1 MGRGYIV
8 QDDVEGYLSKLCE
21 QKADPVTG
29 LLIGQSS
36 TQRDFVVMAIRT
48 PQKEEQ
54 TCTLLGFMFAI
65 DFQVSRMLPGGLSVV
80 GVFIITDADAKDALT
95 TLRQLLFAVENL
107 ISSEHLWDPADDD
120 VTDCVTLHIN
130 PKTRKT
136 VCRTF
141 DIKDPKSVAKPA
153 DWKYQSG
160 LCSSWATVS
169 CSLNVD
175 MLLPLPNNRTSTGNM
190 EECLKEGLKAW
201 AHQIESGLCLI
212 DGKRLPEDS
221 ELTVGQL
228 HSPKHTHIHTPIF
241 LLTDVIEQCG
251 GSVSVTGAI
260 HSRAYLHSNK
270 PKARLAEKLLKR
282 DVVSTVAT
290 RVQMMLEELLASDQ
304 ESKGSDP
311 GDFFFL
317 PPFLTVPLPFFSG
330 PLCVCDYQFSDEG
343 LSEVTER
350 LKEMLDIDAA
360 EEDLDTRQ
368 EMTFEIT
375 GCDITPGGHRDMHAC
390 VLCPD
395 CPPFCCLGVAM
406 ATAVALLATAAS
418 MLYLNDI

>member
-36 TQRDFVVMAIRT
+36 TQRDYVVMAIRT
-48 PQKEEQ
+48 PQKEESAAAARNSVDKEWV
-54 TCTLLGFMFAI
+54 TEHAR
-65 DFQVSRMLPGGLSVV
+65 QVSRMLPGGLSVV

-95 TLRQLLFAVENL
+95 TLRQVRVMLTLF
-107 ISSEHLWDPADDD
+107 PA
-120 VTDCVTLHIN
+120 
-130 PKTRKT
+130 
-136 VCRTF
+136 
-141 DIKDPKSVAKPA
+141 KS
-153 DWKYQSG
+153 
-160 LCSSWATVS
+160 
-169 CSLNVD
+169 
-175 MLLPLPNNRTSTGNM
+175 
-190 EECLKEGLKAW
+190 EGLKAW

-221 ELTVGQL
+221 ELTVGQRRNVRQTYTAQL
-228 HSPKHTHIHTPIF
+228 LITTENKR
-241 LLTDVIEQCG
+241 LTDVIQQCG

-304 ESKGSDP
+304 ESKGSCRDKQQREL
-311 GDFFFL
+311 FCL
-317 PPFLTVPLPFFSG
+317 PHRIFCPLKVSG

-368 EMTFEIT
+368 ETTFEIT
-375 GCDITPGGHRDMHAC
+375 GCDITPEPTQEKVKAPEHKKNYM
-390 VLCPD
+390 
-395 CPPFCCLGVAM
+395 GVAM

>member
-48 PQKEEQ
+48 PQKEESAAAARNSVDKEWV
-54 TCTLLGFMFAI
+54 TEHAR
-65 DFQVSRMLPGGLSVV
+65 QVSRMLPGGLSVV

-175 MLLPLPNNRTSTGNM
+175 MLLPLPNNRTT
-190 EECLKEGLKAW
+190 W

-221 ELTVGQL
+221 ELTVGQHL
-228 HSPKHTHIHTPIF
+228 KHCFFLLQASFTQAHTHSYPHF
-241 LLTDVIEQCG
+241 SRLTDVIEQCG

-304 ESKGSDP
+304 EKL
-311 GDFFFL
+311 FCL
-317 PPFLTVPLPFFSG
+317 PHRIFCPLKVSG

>member
-48 PQKEEQ
+48 PQKEESAAAARNSVDKEWV
-54 TCTLLGFMFAI
+54 TEHAR
-65 DFQVSRMLPGGLSVV
+65 QVSRMLPGGLSVV

-120 VTDCVTLHIN
+120 VTDCVTLQIN

-201 AHQIESGLCLI
+201 AHQIECGLCLI

-221 ELTVGQL
+221 ELTVIQQENSDFQCFSL
-228 HSPKHTHIHTPIF
+228 EEESE
-241 LLTDVIEQCG
+241 TD
-251 GSVSVTGAI
+251 I
-260 HSRAYLHSNK
+260 HSSAAHHNGKQEVNRCDPAVWRQRVSNRSN
-270 PKARLAEKLLKR
+270 PQQSL
-282 DVVSTVAT
+282 STQQQA
-290 RVQMMLEELLASDQ
+290 
-304 ESKGSDP
+304 KGQT
-311 GDFFFL
+311 GR
-317 PPFLTVPLPFFSG
+317 
-330 PLCVCDYQFSDEG
+330 E
-343 LSEVTER
+343 
-350 LKEMLDIDAA
+350 AA
-360 EEDLDTRQ
+360 EEGRG
-368 EMTFEIT
+368 FY
-375 GCDITPGGHRDMHAC
+375 GGHESSNDAGGAAGIRPGEQGQLQRQTTERAVLPPPSYLLSTKSERATLC
-390 VLCPD
+390 V
-395 CPPFCCLGVAM
+395 
-406 ATAVALLATAAS
+406 
-418 MLYLNDI
+418 

>member
-36 TQRDFVVMAIRT
+36 TQRDYVVMAIRT
-48 PQKEEQ
+48 PQKEESAAAARNSVDKEWV
-54 TCTLLGFMFAI
+54 TEHAR
-65 DFQVSRMLPGGLSVV
+65 QVSRMLPGGLSVV

-95 TLRQLLFAVENL
+95 TLRQVRVMLTL
-107 ISSEHLWDPADDD
+107 SS
-120 VTDCVTLHIN
+120 
-130 PKTRKT
+130 
-136 VCRTF
+136 
-141 DIKDPKSVAKPA
+141 S
-153 DWKYQSG
+153 
-160 LCSSWATVS
+160 
-169 CSLNVD
+169 
-175 MLLPLPNNRTSTGNM
+175 
-190 EECLKEGLKAW
+190 GLKAW

-221 ELTVGQL
+221 ELTVGQRRNVRQTYTAQL
-228 HSPKHTHIHTPIF
+228 LITTVRDENKR
-241 LLTDVIEQCG
+241 LTDVIQQCG

-304 ESKGSDP
+304 ESKGKL
-311 GDFFFL
+311 FCL
-317 PPFLTVPLPFFSG
+317 PHRIFCPLKVSG

-368 EMTFEIT
+368 ETTFEIT